1 MTNNEPECAPAPVT
15 GPESWGTAA
24 GARGYAFPNSWALAC
39 RRLALLEACH
49 DPSSFRRAEALGV
62 GRGWRCLDAGAGNGS
77 FARWLAERVGLDG
90 RVLAVDLDVRLLK
103 RTSAPGIEVRQMNLV
118 TDDLPRD
125 AFDFVHT
132 RLLLMHLPERNAV
145 LRRLAA
151 AVRPGG
157 VLMVEED
164 DIHPLTVTA
173 TGAYWD
179 AWKAFL
185 AMARAAGIDPDWA
198 RDLPERLDALG
209 LVGVGAEIDS
219 QLFRGRSV
227 HAQLWSLT
235 WLQARERI
243 VAMGIPGEMID
254 EGRVALEDPARWF
267 HGPAKVIAWGRRRE
281 R

>member
-1 MTNNEPECAPAPVT
+1 L
-15 GPESWGTAA
+15 GTAA
-24 GARGYAFPNSWALAC
+24 GSGEYAFPNSWALAR
-39 RRLALLEACH
+39 RRLELLEACH

-62 GRGWRCLDAGAGNGS
+62 GRGWRCLEAGAGNGS
-77 FARWLAERVGLDG
+77 FARWLAGRVGPGG

-132 RLLLMHLPERNAV
+132 RLLLIHLPERDAV

-151 AVRPGG
+151 ALRPGG

-164 DIHPLTVTA
+164 DIHPMTVTA

-198 RDLPERLDALG
+198 RHLPARLDALG

-219 QLFRGRSV
+219 QLFRGRSM

-243 VAMGIPGEMID
+243 VAMGIAGEMID
-254 EGRVALEDPARWF
+254 EGRVALEDPTRWF
-267 HGPAKVIAWGRRRE
+267 HGPAKVIAWGRRPRA
-281 R
+281 RGAPSPGPSTPGSRSR